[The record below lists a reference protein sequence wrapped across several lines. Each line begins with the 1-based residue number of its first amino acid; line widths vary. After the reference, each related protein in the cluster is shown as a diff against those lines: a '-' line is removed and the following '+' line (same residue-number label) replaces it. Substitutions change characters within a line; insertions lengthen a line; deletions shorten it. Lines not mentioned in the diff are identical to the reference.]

1 MATAS
6 PEVEARLSLHRLATA
21 RTRALHN
28 DDRLYR
34 AVREAMGSDR
44 PAAKPTPREALKRR
58 S

>member
-6 PEVEARLSLHRLATA
+6 PDVEARLSLHRLATA

-28 DDRLYR
+28 DDRLYQ
-34 AVREAMGSDR
+34 AVREVMESNR
-44 PAAKPTPREALKRR
+44 HAATLTPREGLKRR